1 MFLIDNDSQSCIIL
15 VENDYQYR
23 IEHSPH
29 IYFVLIGLVIFNYP
43 LLYARKRLTLRN
55 DVSIKAVDL

>member
-1 MFLIDNDSQSCIIL
+1 KTFPPHTSC
-15 VENDYQYR
+15 
-23 IEHSPH
+23 S
-29 IYFVLIGLVIFNYP
+29 FGLVIFNYP

>member
-1 MFLIDNDSQSCIIL
+1 MIISAMDIL
-15 VENDYQYR
+15 PPQTISFDLAESFSTQ
-23 IEHSPH
+23 
-29 IYFVLIGLVIFNYP
+29 YP